1 MCNCLGPVVATT
13 ASVEPQ
19 VLLLAPQEFLELL
32 LRSQSS
38 FPRGVCGVV
47 GGAGGR
53 ASGGGIAGEEGGRMA
68 RGGRG
73 ADWSGGGARRI
84 SKSAPRWSECCCFFL
99 LFVRTVLYV
108 KVAAC

>member
-1 MCNCLGPVVATT
+1 M
-13 ASVEPQ
+13 EPQ

-32 LRSQSS
+32 LSS
-38 FPRGVCGVV
+38 FPGGVCGAV

-53 ASGGGIAGEEGGRMA
+53 VSGGGIAGEEGGRMA

-73 ADWSGGGARRI
+73 ADWSGGGAWRI
-84 SKSAPRWSECCCFFL
+84 SKRWSECCCFFL